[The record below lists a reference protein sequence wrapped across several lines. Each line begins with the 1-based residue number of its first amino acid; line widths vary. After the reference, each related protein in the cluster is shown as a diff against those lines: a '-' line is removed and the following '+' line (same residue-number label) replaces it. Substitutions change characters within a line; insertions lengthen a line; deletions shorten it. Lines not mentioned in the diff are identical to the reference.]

1 MTRKLLP
8 YEHQLIEQLG
18 VSEQEYLDFLQVQFD
33 YTTTPAQRLE
43 KPQADVATV
52 ALVLTIIGTLLQ
64 VASVLLAPKPS
75 QGKAQLRD
83 QVFAPRFG
91 FNSAQ
96 ELAKYGEPVN
106 LIYTNIDDNSLGGV
120 RVNTSLIWSAVR
132 SYGSSQFMQLM
143 TVIGAGVLE
152 EIDINRIAFGQ
163 TPIKQFTAQKSWIY
177 HNPAGIL
184 LFSDVK
190 SGDAN
195 QDPTRD
201 GQATDAI
208 AYRVVNG
215 GASTVTGFSQAYS
228 PTTLTRCGV
237 YAPIPI
243 NVDNI
248 VRNPSGKQVDKPLG
262 ITITDAAFLANY
274 WPTFGR
280 QRNKIPV
287 GTRFTLQFD
296 QTTILTP
303 GQKEY
308 NPLQSAQES
317 RRSLASNIDAASIYK
332 LGSARFRLAAALE
345 NAELDEDPL
354 IATFECIEAG
364 VCPAEDYGTTNFQDN
379 EAEIEDQIIAVEAEI
394 ASLEN
399 QLNLNPPI
407 YTPVT
412 VTNTSITGELQ
423 QITTDKVQIQE
434 WIEAVRGFRGKG
446 SQYGSEA
453 DKATSLEVL
462 ANNSLSDPIVSEIAN
477 SILLLRDKL
486 EDTSGKKAK
495 RALNQSI
502 NKAEKELSVAIN
514 LYGVVEGFV
523 RSPRTGAV
531 VKGKAEIA
539 ALNSLLS
546 AKDESAWGKILGA
559 ISISGGG
566 RDTVAEQERNAA
578 LQSQLDQKNSELT
591 VLEDYL
597 NNPAQ
602 FNNLFY
608 TKCLTKVEDASY
620 ETISGARSVNF
631 ALRARV
637 FKRVN
642 GRAKNYGEKTVKK
655 YSEADNG
662 YKLRVML
669 FWVLYREVP
678 TQPGAQAKAFSRAMN
693 GTVPHIFAIRRSSDL
708 DNFMD
713 LRFISPDKTKRWEF
727 RFEPI
732 AETVAEMLTQGNAN
746 FAYIENSG
754 GTLKTIANPADGT
767 KWQFHGTIEPRNG
780 QLPPLNNN
788 PADLNEWTL
797 FSNRSDAQLTFSFDN
812 GPELEIKAVTEQAE
826 EENLNG
832 VFPRLYN
839 NLSLLGF
846 NVYSGQGVQDL
857 RSISVFAKKGR
868 KVRKIADNGTYPS
881 EPNGASSYAP
891 DIFLD
896 TILDKTDG
904 IGRYAVAEGIDIEAL
919 AKAKKFC
926 KQNNLFMDG
935 VIAEQVPWRQF
946 WAETAPFS
954 LLELGRIG
962 GRETLVPVLPCDDTG
977 KVFTQVKVQ
986 ALFNA
991 GNILEDSYREEFI
1004 DYGANVQDL
1013 VATVIY
1019 RETEAQGMFPR
1030 NRSVDVHLT
1039 TQPDGSSFSVE
1050 DNAVRQTF
1058 DLSQFVTNRSQA
1070 IKFAKL
1076 LCNQRRHI
1084 RKAIEFKTFPT
1095 DSVLSPGAY
1104 IYVDVGQAQWN
1115 NIYSGSIEAGGALNT
1130 PLDVIVNG
1138 TYTVLV
1144 WKSKEPT
1151 VAPLTSIVIT
1161 NNRAA
1166 ALAPYDGWLFVLGAP
1181 VKSKRVFRIT
1191 EVQMDEEGEI
1201 SVKAMEHPCDPNGNS
1216 LIAIGVATVVPGL
1229 FTIDTLPE

>member
-8 YEHQLIEQLG
+8 YEHQLIEELG

-43 KPQADVATV
+43 KPQAVVADV

-64 VASVLLAPKPS
+64 VASVLLASKSS

-96 ELAKYGEPVN
+96 ELAKYGEPIN
-106 LIYTNIDDNSLGGV
+106 LIYTNIDDNPQGGV

-143 TVIGAGVLE
+143 MIIGAGALE
-152 EIDINRIAFGQ
+152 EIDLARIAFGQ
-163 TPIKQFTAQKSWIY
+163 TPIKQFTAQKNWVY
-177 HNPAGIL
+177 HSPAGIL
-184 LFSDVK
+184 RFTDGAKLPS
-190 SGDAN
+190 SP
-195 QDPTRD
+195 DPTREGEADDAPAYKIIRD
-201 GQATDAI
+201 GNETAE
-208 AYRVVNG
+208 
-215 GASTVTGFSQAYS
+215 GFSQAYS

-248 VRNPSGKQVDKPLG
+248 VRNPSGKQVDQPLG
-262 ITITDAAFLANY
+262 ITITDATFLANH
-274 WPTFGR
+274 WPVFGR
-280 QRNKIPV
+280 QRNAIPV
-287 GTRFTLQFD
+287 GTRFTMQFD
-296 QTTILTP
+296 RTPILSP
-303 GQKEY
+303 KQKDY
-308 NPLQSAQES
+308 NPIQSAQES
-317 RRSLASNIDAASIYK
+317 RRSLASNIDAASVYK
-332 LGSARFRLAAALE
+332 LGSARFRLAAALD
-345 NAELDEDPL
+345 NAELDTGPL
-354 IATFECIEAG
+354 IATFECIEEG

-379 EAEIEDQIIAVEAEI
+379 EAETEDQIITVKAEI

-399 QLNLNPPI
+399 QINLNPPI

-412 VTNTSITGELQ
+412 ITNAGITGELQ
-423 QITTDKVQIQE
+423 RITTDKLQIQE
-434 WIEAVRGFRGKG
+434 WIEAVRGFRSKA
-446 SQYGSEA
+446 SQYGSQA
-453 DKATSLEVL
+453 DQETSLEVL
-462 ANNSLSDPIVSEIAN
+462 STNTLSDPIVSELAN
-477 SILLLRDKL
+477 ALLLLRDKL
-486 EDTSGKKAK
+486 DDATNKKQK
-495 RALNQSI
+495 KTLNQSI
-502 NKAEKELSVAIN
+502 NKAEKELNTAIN
-514 LYGVVEGFV
+514 QYGVVEGLV
-523 RSPRTGAV
+523 RSPRTGGV
-531 VKGKAEIA
+531 IKGKNEIA
-539 ALNSLLS
+539 ALNKLLS
-546 AKDESAWGKILGA
+546 AKDESAWKKILGA

-566 RDTVAEQERNAA
+566 RDTAAEQQRNAI
-578 LQSQLDQKNSELT
+578 LQGQLNQKNTELT
-591 VLEDYL
+591 ALEDFL

-602 FNNLFY
+602 FNDLFY

-620 ETISGARSVNF
+620 ETISGARSVSF

-637 FKRVN
+637 FKRVG
-642 GRAKNYGEKTVKK
+642 GRARNYGEQKVKK

-669 FWVLYREVP
+669 FWVRYR
-678 TQPGAQAKAFSRAMN
+678 QAGTLAFSR
-693 GTVPHIFAIRRSSDL
+693 VPYMFAIRRSSDL

-713 LRFISPDKTKRWEF
+713 LRFISPDKTIRWEF

-732 AETVAEMLTQGNAN
+732 AETVAEMLTQGPAD

-754 GTLKTIANPADGT
+754 GTIKTIYNPADET
-767 KWQFHGTIEPRNG
+767 KWQFHGEIQPRNG

-788 PADLNEWTL
+788 PDDLDEWTL

-812 GPELEIKAVTEQAE
+812 GPELEIKAVTEQTE
-826 EENLNG
+826 EESL
-832 VFPRLYN
+832 VKAFPQLYN

-857 RSISVFAKKGR
+857 RSISVFTNKGK
-868 KVRKIADNGTYPS
+868 KVRNIRDDATYPS
-881 EPNGASSYAP
+881 EPDRASSYAP

-962 GRETLVPVLPCDDTG
+962 GRETLVPILPCDNAG
-977 KVFTQVKVQ
+977 NVFTQVKVQ

-991 GNILEDSYREEFI
+991 GNILEDSYREEFM

-1013 VATVIY
+1013 IATVIY
-1019 RETEAQGMFPR
+1019 RETESQGMFPR
-1030 NRSVDVHLT
+1030 NRSVDVRLT
-1039 TQPDGSSFSVE
+1039 GVQDL
-1050 DNAVRQTF
+1050 NAVRQTF
-1058 DLSQFVTNRSQA
+1058 NLSQFVTNRIQA
-1070 IKFAKL
+1070 VKFAKL

-1084 RKAIEFKTFPT
+1084 RKVIEFRTFPT

-1104 IYVDVGQAQWN
+1104 IYVDVGQSQWN
-1115 NIYSGSIEAGGALNT
+1115 QIYSGSIEAGGLLNT

-1138 TYTVLV
+1138 NYTVLV
-1144 WKSKEPT
+1144 WKSGEPI
-1151 VAPLTSIVIT
+1151 VAPLTSIAIA
-1161 NNRAA
+1161 NNSAA
-1166 ALAPYDGWLFVLGAP
+1166 ALAPYEGWLFVLGTP
-1181 VKSKRVFRIT
+1181 QSSKRVFRIN

-1201 SVKAMEHPCDPNGNS
+1201 SVKAMEHPCNEAGNS
-1216 LIAIGVATVVPGL
+1216 LIAIGVATVALGL
-1229 FTIDTLPE
+1229 FTIDTLPEQ

>member
-18 VSEQEYLDFLQVQFD
+18 VSEEEYLDFLQVQFD
-33 YTTTPAQRLE
+33 YTTTPTQRLE
-43 KPQADVATV
+43 KPQADFGVV
-52 ALVLTIIGTLLQ
+52 ALVLTIVGTLLQ

-75 QGKAQLRD
+75 QGRAQLRD

-106 LIYTNIDDNSLGGV
+106 LVYTNIEDNIQGGV

-152 EIDINRIAFGQ
+152 EMDFDRIAFGQ
-163 TPIKQFTAQKSWIY
+163 TPIKQFTAQKNWVY
-177 HNPAGIL
+177 HSPAGIL
-184 LFSDVK
+184 LFSDK
-190 SGDAN
+190 ERGADG
-195 QDPTRD
+195 QDPTSVGKPVDAPAYQVVVD
-201 GQATDAI
+201 GNQTKP
-208 AYRVVNG
+208 
-215 GASTVTGFSQAYS
+215 GFSQAYS

-248 VRNPSGKQVDKPLG
+248 VRNPSGQQVDEPLG
-262 ITITDAAFLANY
+262 ITITDAAFLANH

-280 QRNKIPV
+280 QRNLMTPERIVNGTRIPA
-287 GTRFTLQFD
+287 TRFTLQFD
-296 QTTILTP
+296 QTPRLTP
-303 GQKEY
+303 RQKGY
-308 NPLQSAQES
+308 NPLQSAQEA
-317 RRSLASNIDAASIYK
+317 RRALASNIDAASIYK

-345 NAELDEDPL
+345 NAELDEGPL

-379 EAEIEDQIIAVEAEI
+379 EAETEDQIIAVKAEI

-399 QLNLNPPI
+399 QINLNPPI

-423 QITTDKVQIQE
+423 QITTDKLQIQE
-434 WIEAVRGFRGKG
+434 WIEAVRGFRGKA
-446 SQYGSEA
+446 SQYGGQA
-453 DKATSLEVL
+453 DKETSLEVL

-477 SILLLRDKL
+477 SILLLRDRLDDAK
-486 EDTSGKKAK
+486 TKKEK
-495 RALNQSI
+495 KALNQSI
-502 NKAEKELSVAIN
+502 NKAEKELNVAIN
-514 LYGVVEGFV
+514 QYGVVEGFV
-523 RSPRTGAV
+523 RSPRTGRV

-539 ALNSLLS
+539 ALNRLLS

-566 RDTVAEQERNAA
+566 RDTAAEQERNAA
-578 LQSQLDQKNSELT
+578 LQSQLNQKNNELAA
-591 VLEDYL
+591 LEDFL
-597 NNPAQ
+597 DNPAQ
-602 FNNLFY
+602 FNDLFY

-642 GRAKNYGEKTVKK
+642 GRARNYGEKTVKK

-669 FWVLYREVP
+669 FWVLYREI
-678 TQPGAQAKAFSRAMN
+678 GKSAFSR
-693 GTVPHIFAIRRSSDL
+693 VPYIFAIRRSSDL

-732 AETVAEMLTQGNAN
+732 AETVAEMLTQGNVD

-754 GTLKTIANPADGT
+754 GELKTINNPADQT
-767 KWQFHGTIEPRNG
+767 KWQFYGNIEPRNG

-788 PADLNEWTL
+788 PADLDEWTL

-826 EENLNG
+826 EDLSAA
-832 VFPRLYN
+832 FPQLYD

-868 KVRKIADNGTYPS
+868 KVRKIKDDGTYPS
-881 EPNGASSYAP
+881 NPDGASSYAP

-904 IGRYAVAEGIDIEAL
+904 IGRYAVAEGIDIQAL

-926 KQNNLFMDG
+926 RANNLFMDG

-977 KVFTQVKVQ
+977 VVFTQVKVQ

-1013 VATVIY
+1013 IATVIY
-1019 RETEAQGMFPR
+1019 RETEVQGMFPR
-1030 NRSVDVHLT
+1030 NRSVDVRLT
-1039 TQPDGSSFSVE
+1039 GVQDL
-1050 DNAVRQTF
+1050 NAVRQTF

-1084 RKAIEFKTFPT
+1084 RKAIEFRTFPT

-1144 WKSKEPT
+1144 WKSGQPT
-1151 VAPLTSIVIT
+1151 VAPLTSIAIA
-1161 NNRAA
+1161 NNIAA

-1181 VKSKRVFRIT
+1181 VKSKRVFRIN

-1201 SVKAMEHPCDPNGNS
+1201 SVKAMEHPCDADGNS
-1216 LIAIGVATVVPGL
+1216 LIARGVATVVPGL
-1229 FTIDTLPE
+1229 FTIDTLPEQ